1 MDVLDDVFFLLL
13 FVLAY
18 SSLNLKDPLTIGL
31 ELLQV
36 CTYSFVMN
44 SGKDILC
51 CCFHT
56 SIMQTI
62 CVEKD
67 LGHSQELWLHYKD
80 PLYPL
85 VYIFY

>member
-1 MDVLDDVFFLLL
+1 MDALGDVFFLML
-13 FVLAY
+13 FMLAY
-18 SSLNLKDPLTIGL
+18 SILNPKEPLTIGH
-31 ELLQV
+31 EFLQL
-36 CTYSFVMN
+36 CTYTYVMN

-62 CVEKD
+62 CVAKY
-67 LGHSQELWLHYKD
+67 LGHSQELWLHYKY

-85 VYIFY
+85 V

>member
-1 MDVLDDVFFLLL
+1 MSLPSIL
-13 FVLAY
+13 FMLAN
-18 SSLNLKDPLTIGL
+18 SILNPKEPWTIGL

-36 CTYSFVMN
+36 CTYTSIMN

-62 CVEKD
+62 CVEKY
-67 LGHSQELWLHYKD
+67 LVHSQEPWLHYKY

-85 VYIFY
+85 V